1 PNIWPNGSH
10 VLQAGSDVT
19 FQCSGQ
25 AAANRRCSNLTLLY
39 SPRGSDWQSA
49 STTELLMINH
59 SCRNHS
65 LASFLL
71 SNVSTF
77 GGYTGWYWCGCTFTA
92 ADSANVSTSRLDKQG
107 DCDNYNDR
115 TGVCD
120 WGLELAQSSVYI
132 FKYRVNV
139 TLTLCNQLQWCSTQ
153 LYEFDLRDKEKPS
166 PVKKLTLHFEPQ
178 QLNISWTAP
187 SSPLPGNQ
195 EYSYQVLLSDGRS
208 LATNSTAV
216 SVAVSPDTEYSVTVR
231 CRPRHFSGHWSDNSS
246 GSGRSGEWLP
256 CNPELDEAFLL
267 PPNQL
272 LFPASDRR
280 CRNGRVLLYR
290 VANLGT
296 NQSETLAVSDKF
308 STTSYLSIVLNS
320 SMLSLEFESTLAIFA
335 STSYGENSS
344 LPNRLIHLPPLTA
357 ACSGGSDSQK
367 FVICLINST
376 NFIADCNRS
385 GHVTKPVTSSVANH
399 QNRGFAKNTWQIR
412 RGVACPVLPVSAS
425 ATTEGSSGFSS
436 WYPVLLA
443 VSVLIVVGVG
453 VAMVVRRLKMRR
465 QAQAVPK
472 SDPQKY
478 ISEPDA
484 TPVSASSR
492 VVAMH
497 IGGAGLTAAT
507 LLTGL
512 MVAAAA
518 QLPAVFVLEQ
528 SPADKVLLKGSNV
541 TFFCHYQKQQQA
553 FVNSTP
559 LDQVRLLFNQ
569 DPSDSTKMTFLP
581 QLWRNSSVA
590 AFHFA
595 NVSVSRHSGWYRCG
609 CRDSGGRPL
618 VMSEATQLT
627 VGFPTAVDFFW
638 QDRRYATL
646 VVRPSLPA
654 IANSTGVPP
663 SLGGRLTLAV
673 GVLQLKL
680 ALHFEPQQLN
690 ISWTAPSS
698 PLPGNQ
704 EYSYQVLLSD
714 GRSLATN
721 STAVSVAVSPDT
733 EYSVTV
739 RCRPRH
745 FSGHWSDNS
754 SGSGRS
760 GEWLPCNPELD
771 EAFLLPPN
779 QLVFPASDR
788 SCRNGRVL
796 LYRVANLGTNQSET
810 LAVSKKFSTASYLS
824 IVLNS
829 SMLSLKFESTLAIF
843 ASTSYG
849 ENSSLPNRSIH
860 LPPLTAAC
868 SGGSDSQTFVS
879 CLVNS
884 TNLIADCNR
893 SGHVTGN
900 RGFSKETWQIRGSVA
915 CPVLPVSAFATAEGS
930 SGFSSWYLVLLVVGS
945 ILIVSAIGVAMAV
958 RRWTMRRRAEAVPLS
973 DPQKYISEP
982 DATLVSAGLPYDT
995 AQSLLHQE
1003 DPSSA
1008 GSIEAPE
1015 GYVSR

>member
-1 PNIWPNGSH
+1 SPRMFASIWPAIIGLVLLPLLSAKLEEYSSVSNDFLRPNIWPNGSH

-92 ADSANVSTSRLDKQG
+92 ADSANVSTSRLWVLSHPTRLLVGSKPRAANLSFYWLDRKVLSSKIHPAPSFIANASGVPPELGGSVSIRLHYYLGDKQG

-132 FKYRVNV
+132 FNV

-166 PVKKLTLHFEPQ
+166 PV
-178 QLNISWTAP
+178 
-187 SSPLPGNQ
+187 
-195 EYSYQVLLSDGRS
+195 R
-208 LATNSTAV
+208 
-216 SVAVSPDTEYSVTVR
+216 
-231 CRPRHFSGHWSDNSS
+231 
-246 GSGRSGEWLP
+246 
-256 CNPELDEAFLL
+256 
-267 PPNQL
+267 
-272 LFPASDRR
+272 
-280 CRNGRVLLYR
+280 
-290 VANLGT
+290 
-296 NQSETLAVSDKF
+296 
-308 STTSYLSIVLNS
+308 
-320 SMLSLEFESTLAIFA
+320 
-335 STSYGENSS
+335 
-344 LPNRLIHLPPLTA
+344 
-357 ACSGGSDSQK
+357 
-367 FVICLINST
+367 
-376 NFIADCNRS
+376 
-385 GHVTKPVTSSVANH
+385 
-399 QNRGFAKNTWQIR
+399 
-412 RGVACPVLPVSAS
+412 
-425 ATTEGSSGFSS
+425 
-436 WYPVLLA
+436 
-443 VSVLIVVGVG
+443 
-453 VAMVVRRLKMRR
+453 
-465 QAQAVPK
+465 
-472 SDPQKY
+472 
-478 ISEPDA
+478 
-484 TPVSASSR
+484 
-492 VVAMH
+492 
-497 IGGAGLTAAT
+497 
-507 LLTGL
+507 
-512 MVAAAA
+512 
-518 QLPAVFVLEQ
+518 
-528 SPADKVLLKGSNV
+528 
-541 TFFCHYQKQQQA
+541 
-553 FVNSTP
+553 
-559 LDQVRLLFNQ
+559 
-569 DPSDSTKMTFLP
+569 
-581 QLWRNSSVA
+581 
-590 AFHFA
+590 
-595 NVSVSRHSGWYRCG
+595 
-609 CRDSGGRPL
+609 
-618 VMSEATQLT
+618 
-627 VGFPTAVDFFW
+627 
-638 QDRRYATL
+638 
-646 VVRPSLPA
+646 
-654 IANSTGVPP
+654 
-663 SLGGRLTLAV
+663 
-673 GVLQLKL
+673 KL